1 MPERTPAEPAR
12 SAPPVAVFRR
22 ERTVSDEDT
31 DALGHVNNV
40 IWVRWLIELTEAH
53 AAAVGLPV
61 GTIRTMGGVWVV
73 HKQELDYHRGALP
86 GETLRESTWVSE
98 MHGATTVRH
107 KRIENAALRARC
119 ARGPRSLRGAAG
131 GIPGERSV
139 GIAEPS
145 SKANH
150 DSTAQLV
157 GPLGRR
163 SASPPTSTQWLGP
176 ARWGG

>member
-22 ERTVSDEDT
+22 ERTVGDADT

-40 IWVRWLIELTEAH
+40 VWVRWLIDLTEAH

-61 GTIRTMGGVWVV
+61 DTIRTMGGVWVV

-107 KRIENAALRARC
+107 TRIENAEGAPCFSAMTWWVWVDPLSMRVRRVPKEMKERFVLLAPE
-119 ARGPRSLRGAAG
+119 GPDA
-131 GIPGERSV
+131 
-139 GIAEPS
+139 
-145 SKANH
+145 
-150 DSTAQLV
+150 
-157 GPLGRR
+157 
-163 SASPPTSTQWLGP
+163 
-176 ARWGG
+176 